1 MRAVDAA
8 LDAGLNLIL
17 STVLIN
23 GRAQEKE
30 FEDMCKFCQDRGIGL
45 YVSYAKPV
53 GSATDH
59 PEFVITKKDA
69 DIVRELE
76 KNIVSL
82 PI

>member
-1 MRAVDAA
+1 MMHSEIKTFIQKSNESCRCRLNAD
-8 LDAGLNLIL
+8 LNLIL

-30 FEDMCKFCQDRGIGL
+30 FEDMCKFCQDKGIGL

-59 PEFVITKKDA
+59 PEFVITKKM
-69 DIVRELE
+69 
-76 KNIVSL
+76 
-82 PI
+82 